1 MVGGLLSSA
10 SELRYRM
17 RFETVKRRG
26 TRGSDAGLIEH
37 LFGMGC
43 LSTLWPK
50 RRQVAHSEVAL
61 KTSGQKNTREPQ
73 PKTQKFPRN
82 LILNYNASRVVV
94 ASPFRLNS
102 RRKRC
107 PSHPARD

>member
-50 RRQVAHSEVAL
+50 RRRVGAL
-61 KTSGQKNTREPQ
+61 QAGAQNFRPEKQ
-73 PKTQKFPRN
+73 P
-82 LILNYNASRVVV
+82 
-94 ASPFRLNS
+94 
-102 RRKRC
+102 
-107 PSHPARD
+107 